1 MIINHFFDQP
11 VKNQQEVSKKLI
23 EMLTNDDY
31 KTRKLLGFWYYRTYY
46 YKLIGIALSR
56 QTDTSIAQQTSFTGE
71 LEKVDGVTMFFISK
85 KQQKSI
91 LNVSLNSFIVTE

>member
-71 LEKVDGVTMFFISK
+71 LEKGDGVTMFFISK